1 MVTVRE
7 LFHSLGN
14 KHNLITVGC
23 GVTKDLAEDCLN
35 EAGISNK
42 QKKNL
47 SQILKNL
54 KRLEEDAQQADKI
67 TAQIRDKIYKVLDP
81 DTGKPK

>member
-42 QKKNL
+42 HKENL

-54 KRLEEDAQQADKI
+54 TRLEKDAQQADKI
-67 TAQIRDKIYKVLDP
+67 TAQLQDKIYKVLDP
-81 DTGKPK
+81 DTGNPK